1 MAAVLWPPCYGRHS
15 TDFPDEGSMLHVLGA
30 GVVGIITAHF
40 LAEDG
45 HEVAIL
51 DERSG
56 AAEGCSFGNAGLLA
70 VGHAAPWAGPGAP
83 VQMVR
88 ALLGLDPAL
97 KIGGLPS
104 LSLMRWGAE
113 FLGACNASSHRD
125 NAGRLARLTRYSRD
139 LTREI
144 GERLAI
150 DYAAQHEGTFYIFK
164 DRRAFEVH
172 RRLFAETGSD
182 GGDYQP
188 ISRDEIVAREPALGR
203 LAGEIAGGFFSSVD
217 SSGNCRV
224 FTRSLA
230 DRLVRDRGVGYHTE
244 TRVTGLEVTGGRVT
258 AIVADS
264 ERHPTEGVVVALGT
278 GTPALL
284 ATLGI
289 RVSIVPVRGYSASF
303 PIRDAAG
310 VPRLSAIDEG
320 DLVAF
325 SRLGDI
331 LRVTA
336 VAEFASRVR
345 EVPPARAEMLK
356 AYGRKAFGEAIDVDG
371 ATFWTGERPAT
382 PAGPPFLGAVRGID
396 NLFVNAGHGTLG
408 WTMACGSGRAL
419 ADIVAG
425 RAPGLGFPFLQ

>member
-1 MAAVLWPPCYGRHS
+1 
-15 TDFPDEGSMLHVLGA
+15 MLHVLGA

-203 LAGEIAGGFFSSVD
+203 LAGEIAGG
-217 SSGNCRV
+217 
-224 FTRSLA
+224 
-230 DRLVRDRGVGYHTE
+230 
-244 TRVTGLEVTGGRVT
+244 
-258 AIVADS
+258 
-264 ERHPTEGVVVALGT
+264 
-278 GTPALL
+278 
-284 ATLGI
+284 
-289 RVSIVPVRGYSASF
+289 
-303 PIRDAAG
+303 
-310 VPRLSAIDEG
+310 
-320 DLVAF
+320 
-325 SRLGDI
+325 
-331 LRVTA
+331 
-336 VAEFASRVR
+336 
-345 EVPPARAEMLK
+345 
-356 AYGRKAFGEAIDVDG
+356 
-371 ATFWTGERPAT
+371 
-382 PAGPPFLGAVRGID
+382 
-396 NLFVNAGHGTLG
+396 
-408 WTMACGSGRAL
+408 
-419 ADIVAG
+419 
-425 RAPGLGFPFLQ
+425 